1 MKYKTIIFD
10 EGLVDVQLT
19 NYLNKYR
26 IPKENIVSISFSHDV
41 NALNRFKHYSVNQIL
56 LVYLEKE

>member
-19 NYLNKYR
+19 NYLNKYQ
-26 IPKENIVSISFSHDV
+26 IPKENIVSISFSNDSTGRR
-41 NALNRFKHYSVNQIL
+41 LGYSTHQIL
-56 LVYLEKE
+56 LVYLEEE